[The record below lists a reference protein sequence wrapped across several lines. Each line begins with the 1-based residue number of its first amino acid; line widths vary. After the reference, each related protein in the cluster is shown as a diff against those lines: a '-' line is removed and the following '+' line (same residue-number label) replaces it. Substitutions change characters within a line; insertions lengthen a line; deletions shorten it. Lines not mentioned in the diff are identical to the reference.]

1 MSETSNG
8 AIGRPKN
15 LGKIL
20 AKQLA
25 IIRNEIKMIPI
36 FVE

>member
-8 AIGRPKN
+8 VIGKPKN

-25 IIRNEIKMIPI
+25 IIKIVENIIPI